1 MDKHRPGR
9 PSIPLCGVRMVL
21 SLFLIRR
28 VKGVFKVEF
37 IDIVKELISNVGF
50 PIACACMM
58 FWEME
63 QERKAHK
70 EESATWVEA
79 LNRNT
84 NVMEKILNKLE
95 EK

>member
-1 MDKHRPGR
+1 MEF
-9 PSIPLCGVRMVL
+9 VEVL
-21 SLFLIRR
+21 KD
-28 VKGVFKVEF
+28 V
-37 IDIVKELISNVGF
+37 ISNVGF

-70 EESATWVEA
+70 EESSTWVEA

-84 NVMEKILNKLE
+84 SVMEKILDRLE
-95 EK
+95 DK

>member
-1 MDKHRPGR
+1 ME
-9 PSIPLCGVRMVL
+9 L
-21 SLFLIRR
+21 
-28 VKGVFKVEF
+28 VE
-37 IDIVKELISNVGF
+37 ILKDLISNVGF
-50 PIACACMM
+50 PIACACLM

-84 NVMEKILNKLE
+84 AVMEKIIDKLE

>member
-1 MDKHRPGR
+1 MEFVD
-9 PSIPLCGVRMVL
+9 VL
-21 SLFLIRR
+21 KD
-28 VKGVFKVEF
+28 V
-37 IDIVKELISNVGF
+37 ISNVGF

-70 EESATWVEA
+70 EESATWVDA

-84 NVMEKILNKLE
+84 SVMEKILDRLE
-95 EK
+95 GK

>member
-1 MDKHRPGR
+1 MQ
-9 PSIPLCGVRMVL
+9 I
-21 SLFLIRR
+21 
-28 VKGVFKVEF
+28 VEV
-37 IDIVKELISNVGF
+37 IKELISNVGF

-70 EESATWVEA
+70 EESAAWVEA

-84 NVMEKILNKLE
+84 SVIEKILEKLE
-95 EK
+95 G

>member
-1 MDKHRPGR
+1 MR
-9 PSIPLCGVRMVL
+9 GVKG
-21 SLFLIRR
+21 SFSFYIRR
-28 VKGVFKVEF
+28 EKGVLKVEF
-37 IDIVKELISNVGF
+37 VEIAKDLISNIGF

-70 EESATWVEA
+70 EESSKWVEA

-84 NVMEKILNKLE
+84 SVMEKILVELE

>member
-1 MDKHRPGR
+1 MEF
-9 PSIPLCGVRMVL
+9 VEV
-21 SLFLIRR
+21 
-28 VKGVFKVEF
+28 VK
-37 IDIVKELISNVGF
+37 DIISNVGF
-50 PIACACMM
+50 PIACACLM

-84 NVMEKILNKLE
+84 NVMEKILDKLE
-95 EK
+95 DK

>member
-1 MDKHRPGR
+1 MEF
-9 PSIPLCGVRMVL
+9 VEVL
-21 SLFLIRR
+21 
-28 VKGVFKVEF
+28 K
-37 IDIVKELISNVGF
+37 DIISNVGF

-84 NVMEKILNKLE
+84 AVMEKIIDKLE

>member
-1 MDKHRPGR
+1 ME
-9 PSIPLCGVRMVL
+9 VVQ
-21 SLFLIRR
+21 F
-28 VKGVFKVEF
+28 
-37 IDIVKELISNVGF
+37 VKELISNVGF
-50 PIACACMM
+50 PIACACLM

-84 NVMEKILNKLE
+84 VVMEKILSKLE
-95 EK
+95 VE

>member
-1 MDKHRPGR
+1 ME
-9 PSIPLCGVRMVL
+9 
-21 SLFLIRR
+21 F
-28 VKGVFKVEF
+28 VELLK
-37 IDIVKELISNVGF
+37 DVVSNVGF

-70 EESATWVEA
+70 EESSTWVEA

-84 NVMEKILNKLE
+84 SVMEKILDKLE
-95 EK
+95 GK